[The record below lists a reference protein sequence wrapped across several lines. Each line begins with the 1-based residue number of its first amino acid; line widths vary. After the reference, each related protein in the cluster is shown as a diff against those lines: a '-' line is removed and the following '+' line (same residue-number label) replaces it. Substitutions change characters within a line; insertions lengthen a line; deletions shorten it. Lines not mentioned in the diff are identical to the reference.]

1 MSDFLKYPAKNAKKT
16 AGLGDPAVFRGRN
29 IYFFMNVSYWRVS
42 LHRPFFVAGFHYVL
56 MVFFEILFFSLG
68 LKNGRYRVAKP
79 NCLPLSHYICQKKFA
94 NLVLHTRFFE
104 FSANCPTYVRISQTF
119 ISSIQPKRHQL
130 SPVSYLSSPCSN
142 FSCSIIS

>member
-1 MSDFLKYPAKNAKKT
+1 
-16 AGLGDPAVFRGRN
+16 
-29 IYFFMNVSYWRVS
+29 MNVSYWRVS

-119 ISSIQPKRHQL
+119 ISSIQPKKALAFASVLIFYSLIYSLIARNAL
-130 SPVSYLSSPCSN
+130 PTTSLCFIP
-142 FSCSIIS
+142 SIAIL